1 VSDLVWFKSTHS
13 GSDGGECVE
22 VAVRPASVH
31 VRDSKDR
38 SGPVLSFEPDA
49 WAAFVAFVGQKPDP
63 QG

>member
-1 VSDLVWFKSTHS
+1 MWFTSSYS
-13 GSDGGECVE
+13 GSDGGDCVE

-38 SGPVLSFEPDA
+38 SGPVLIFEPDA
-49 WAAFVAFVGQKPDP
+49 WAAFVVFAAQKPDP